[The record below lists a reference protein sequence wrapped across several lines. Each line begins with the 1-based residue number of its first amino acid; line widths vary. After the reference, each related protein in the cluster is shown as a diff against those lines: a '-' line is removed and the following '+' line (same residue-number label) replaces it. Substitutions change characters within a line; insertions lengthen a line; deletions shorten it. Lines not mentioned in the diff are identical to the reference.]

1 MLKFYIKAGQQHIH
15 ILITLVCK
23 VSEIVAVI
31 DMDGYQIQNKFLCK
45 EMGLLKVGDTE
56 AKSFFDINLRWGD
69 LTHKDRKT
77 CSYVQNRIHKLPL
90 GVPRGIKAF
99 QISELEAIV
108 ENFYIEIRKNPDSTI
123 AYKGG
128 HYEKDLLAKL
138 NIPSVNLEYFGCPT
152 AGELLD
158 QLIWLET
165 CGNHI
170 EDNAYQHCAKV
181 EVEAYALW
189 MRQS

>member
-1 MLKFYIKAGQQHIH
+1 MA
-15 ILITLVCK
+15 K
-23 VSEIVAVI
+23 VSEIVAII
-31 DMDGYQIQNKFLCK
+31 DMDGYHIQDKFLCK

-56 AKSFFDINLRWGD
+56 AKSFFFDINQRWGD

-77 CSYVQNRIHKLPL
+77 CSYVQNRILKLPF
-90 GVPRGIKAF
+90 GVPRGVKAF

-108 ENFYIEIRKNPDSTI
+108 ENFYTETRKNSESTF
-123 AYKGG
+123 AFKGG

-138 NIPSVNLEYFGCPT
+138 NIPSVNLEWFGCPK
-152 AGELLD
+152 AEKLFD

-170 EDNAYQHCAKV
+170 ENNAYQHCAKV

-189 MRQS
+189 MRKS